1 MKIDISPKP
10 ELDIEH
16 LNTAITVG
24 TAKSPQYLIMNYS
37 TFTSLRNQTDYC
49 KEEYAGNVYY
59 KYCGIKIS
67 LCEALE
73 YGQIDIV

>member
-16 LNTAITVG
+16 LDTTITVG
-24 TAKSPQYLIMNYS
+24 TAKPIRYLIMNYS

-59 KYCGIKIS
+59 KYRGIKIF
-67 LCEALE
+67 L
-73 YGQIDIV
+73 

>member
-16 LNTAITVG
+16 LDTAITVG

-49 KEEYAGNVYY
+49 KEEYVGNVYY
-59 KYCGIKIS
+59 KYRGIKIS

>member
-16 LNTAITVG
+16 LDTAITVG

-37 TFTSLRNQTDYC
+37 TFTSLRNQTDDDI
-49 KEEYAGNVYY
+49 
-59 KYCGIKIS
+59 IKS
-67 LCEALE
+67 KNNKGE
-73 YGQIDIV
+73 